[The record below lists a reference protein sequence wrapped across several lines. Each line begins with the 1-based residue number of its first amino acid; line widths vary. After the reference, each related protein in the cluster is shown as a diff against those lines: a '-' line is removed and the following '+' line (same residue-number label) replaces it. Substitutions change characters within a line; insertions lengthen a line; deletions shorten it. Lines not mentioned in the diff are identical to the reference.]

1 MPVKIS
7 KRFRTSHPLPAFAED
22 IAVQDGL
29 VRQVGQVGRLGHFGQ
44 GLRIPH
50 SREISAPLILDTPRA
65 SFWTP
70 ATQIL
75 DTGSTHSG
83 HRLRTFRTPA
93 PHIPDTGSAHSGHRI
108 RTFRTPAPHILD
120 TGSTHS
126 GHRLRTFWTSAPLIL
141 DTLAPHFGHRPRR
154 FWTPSRLIL
163 DIGSAQWVYG
173 SYGSYGSYDFGHP
186 LPGLPSLP
194 GLCFHDSQPMDA
206 MDYYGLYGL
215 CQAGQPP
222 ATPLSPGFRRSRRLT
237 PTRPIPTHPAG
248 RDWTGSTPDCNC
260 TTGLP
265 TSGIC
270 RHDGLCPVRT
280 RRLSVRRG

>member
-70 ATQIL
+70 ATQ
-75 DTGSTHSG
+75 
-83 HRLRTFRTPA
+83 
-93 PHIPDTGSAHSGHRI
+93 
-108 RTFRTPAPHILD
+108 ILD